1 MLIFFSGVGGGG
13 GGGDVVLQNQ
23 PALSA
28 RYIHFNIIK
37 FFFTEKQTEINGHS
51 WNPILFWH

>member
-1 MLIFFSGVGGGG
+1 MLIFFFLGLGGE
-13 GGGDVVLQNQ
+13 GGGDVVLKNQ
-23 PALSA
+23 PALSG